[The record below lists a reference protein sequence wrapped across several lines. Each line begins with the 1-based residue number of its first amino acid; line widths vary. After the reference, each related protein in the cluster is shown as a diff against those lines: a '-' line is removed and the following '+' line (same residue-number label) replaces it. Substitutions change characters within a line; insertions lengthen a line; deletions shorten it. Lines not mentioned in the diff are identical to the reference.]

1 MFEFLLTV
9 LPDDLRARLLAAGAG
24 DDAGLRALQERD
36 PQLWHELDTYVAA
49 NQETINRAWLHH
61 LLLAFASVPDSDA
74 LWELWQQVPSELE
87 AQMVA
92 LVEDWVS
99 QAEQAEDSAT
109 AAGLRARLES
119 LRQLQQQQQA
129 LARQLESWVTRLVAL
144 DDVEQLPL
152 LWREVPPELE
162 DALLEA
168 GDARVDAAQAA
179 RDNRLA
185 NRLRAHLTRLRV
197 IQAAERQVGGRPPLE
212 QALLAF
218 LAAEDDA
225 AARRLFA
232 EQRALLGDP
241 QAGPALEH
249 LAAPDTPPG
258 LLERIEARCALLRE
272 LQGESHV

>member
-9 LPDDLRARLLAAGAG
+9 LPDDLRVRLLAAGAG
-24 DDAGLRALQERD
+24 DDASLRALQEHD

-49 NQETINRAWLHH
+49 NQHTINQHWLQH

-87 AQMVA
+87 GQMVA

-99 QAEQAEDSAT
+99 QAEQAEDHAT
-109 AAGLRARLES
+109 AAGLRARLEG
-119 LRQLQQQQQA
+119 LRQLQEQQQA
-129 LARQLESWVTRLVAL
+129 LAHQLDAWIARLVVL
-144 DDVEQLPL
+144 EDVEQLAL
-152 LWREVPPELE
+152 LWREVPAELE

-185 NRLRAHLTRLRV
+185 NRLRGYLTRLRV
-197 IQAAERQVGGRPPLE
+197 MQAAERQLGERAPLE

-218 LAAEDDA
+218 LAAEDDT
-225 AARRLFA
+225 AARRLFDQ
-232 EQRALLGDP
+232 QRALLGEEL
-241 QAGPALEH
+241 ATTALER
-249 LAAPDTPPG
+249 LATPDAPPE
-258 LLERIEARCALLRE
+258 LLTRIEARRALLRE